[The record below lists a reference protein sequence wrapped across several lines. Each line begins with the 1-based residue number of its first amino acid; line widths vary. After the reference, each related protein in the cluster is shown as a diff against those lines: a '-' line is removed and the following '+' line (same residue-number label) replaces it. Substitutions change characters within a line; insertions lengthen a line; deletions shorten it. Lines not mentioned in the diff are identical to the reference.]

1 MTCLV
6 SRITEMHVTMY
17 VTVQKEDN
25 TTQPLQSDLD
35 LKASGCLPDCLACFT
50 YKNGNIFINDI
61 KKDRS
66 GFLNMVEAQHAYK
79 EIKAY
84 VVSQISA
91 QLCPGSVRLLNQEC
105 KVMFFTNKDSIRH
118 ISGDPRLHHAA

>member
-6 SRITEMHVTMY
+6 SRITEMHVTVY
-17 VTVQKEDN
+17 VTVRKEDN
-25 TTQPLQSDLD
+25 TTQPVQSDLD

-50 YKNGNIFINDI
+50 YKNSNIFINDI

-91 QLCPGSVRLLNQEC
+91 RLCPGSVPAFEPEVQSHVFH
-105 KVMFFTNKDSIRH
+105 K
-118 ISGDPRLHHAA
+118 